1 MLRFPFISQIRN
13 LPGKAVP
20 FVGSTARLFELQP
33 SLPRFFRHGFGNS
46 HRRLVEFVDFSGPVE
61 DSIYRRHSSEPSRD
75 IPGKGLGNV
84 RNDYAKWM
92 FPEGIEMIEIVDVI
106 DAPLG
111 WSFPFRSDNC
121 SVVRT
126 YSTFLFWIVERLYFV
141 EII

>member
-33 SLPRFFRHGFGNS
+33 SLPHFFRHGFGNS
-46 HRRLVEFVDFSGPVE
+46 HRRLLEFVDFSGPVE

-75 IPGKGLGNV
+75 IPGKGWETFEMTM
-84 RNDYAKWM
+84 RNGCSPKESKWLKSL
-92 FPEGIEMIEIVDVI
+92 I

-126 YSTFLFWIVERLYFV
+126 YSTFLFWIVERLYFM

>member
-46 HRRLVEFVDFSGPVE
+46 HRRLVEFVDFPGPAE

-75 IPGKGLGNV
+75 IPGKGLRNV
-84 RNDYAKWM
+84 RNDYVKWM
-92 FPEGIEMIEIVDVI
+92 FLGGIEMIEIVDVI
-106 DAPLG
+106 DAPLA
-111 WSFPFRSDNC
+111 WSFSFRSNNNC
-121 SVVRT
+121 APRFYFEFSLDR
-126 YSTFLFWIVERLYFV
+126 SLWKLFKL
-141 EII
+141 